1 MFQDVP
7 HLFKGDSRASALRG
21 KIPIHSPG
29 RSLDPS
35 GNGNLIVVR
44 LYECE
49 SFHKDVEDH
58 FTRNSPP
65 CLDPP
70 IPEDLWPYF
79 DVLNEDTQPAKSTGD
94 EIHISKQLRR
104 TMEALA
110 DAESNTL
117 RDWEKELRPPYVQ
130 IYYTRSFIRSRLH
143 KEHDRDQGRHA
154 IQLVNY
160 VEDTFGQSYAEAEIL
175 FSQGL
180 VKKTHM
186 NMLFRPGDIVSNPRY
201 MIDMEM
207 YKNLHSD
214 DEKHEDSPKS
224 IRTLA
229 FEIMCRDE
237 PPSDSF
243 LLLLPPT
250 VPGFGMHDK
259 KWRILQVEHISA
271 IEWNKNAFEQLVLD
285 YNHRELIE
293 AVIRGHMSS
302 NMSPDIVEGKG
313 KGVIILLH
321 GGPGTGKT
329 LTAESV
335 AELAE
340 KPLYRVTCG
349 DIGTDPEKVEKY
361 LESVLFI
368 GSAWQAVVL
377 LDESDVFL
385 EEREKMDLKRN
396 ALVSVFLRV
405 LEYYEGILIL
415 TSNRAF

>member
-1 MFQDVP
+1 
-7 HLFKGDSRASALRG
+7 
-21 KIPIHSPG
+21 
-29 RSLDPS
+29 
-35 GNGNLIVVR
+35 
-44 LYECE
+44 
-49 SFHKDVEDH
+49 
-58 FTRNSPP
+58 
-65 CLDPP
+65 
-70 IPEDLWPYF
+70 
-79 DVLNEDTQPAKSTGD
+79 
-94 EIHISKQLRR
+94 
-104 TMEALA
+104 
-110 DAESNTL
+110 
-117 RDWEKELRPPYVQ
+117 
-130 IYYTRSFIRSRLH
+130 
-143 KEHDRDQGRHA
+143 
-154 IQLVNY
+154 
-160 VEDTFGQSYAEAEIL
+160 
-175 FSQGL
+175 
-180 VKKTHM
+180 
-186 NMLFRPGDIVSNPRY
+186 
-201 MIDMEM
+201 MEM

-415 TSNRAF
+415 TSNRGM